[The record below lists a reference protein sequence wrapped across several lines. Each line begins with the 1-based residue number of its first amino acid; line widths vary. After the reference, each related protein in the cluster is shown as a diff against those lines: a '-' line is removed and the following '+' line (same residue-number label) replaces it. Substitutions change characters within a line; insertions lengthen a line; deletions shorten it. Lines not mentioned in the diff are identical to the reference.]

1 MSATLAPT
9 RHTLEIPARE
19 LQPGDRIV
27 GDGVIPVMV
36 EFVDP
41 HPFRVGFMF
50 VAYTFGAI
58 SGERCPASDEALVV
72 QRLSQGSH

>member
-1 MSATLAPT
+1 MSVTLAPT

-41 HPFRVGFMF
+41 HPFRVGFHVVYYNF
-50 VAYTFGAI
+50 SGIAGDRAY
-58 SGERCPASDEALVV
+58 ASNGQLVV
-72 QRLSQGSH
+72 QRLMQGSH